1 MELRGNTRSSG
12 ARQPRGRILAHTMAS
27 RPLHDS
33 SRISPAALDKMTAL
47 HADTIREV
55 DEAIKAHDVVV
66 VGMSQN
72 PHVKNVRRALDD
84 AGMKFHYL
92 EYGSYFSEWKKRLAI
107 KMWSGWPTFP
117 MVFVKGELI
126 GGEDLTKAAIERG
139 DLKDLAKK

>member
-1 MELRGNTRSSG
+1 
-12 ARQPRGRILAHTMAS
+12 MAS

-33 SRISPAALDKMTAL
+33 SRIAPAVIDKMTGF
-47 HADTIREV
+47 HSDTIQEI
-55 DEAIKAHDVVV
+55 ENALQAHDVVV

-72 PHVKNVRRALDD
+72 PHVKNVKKALDD
-84 AGMKFHYL
+84 AGVKFHYL

-126 GGEDLTKAAIERG
+126 GGEDLTKAAIGRG
-139 DLKDLAKK
+139 ELKAYASKG